1 MTTILLVAILAAPWS
16 APHPGPSTAPVTGA
30 EQTGAPHTHVS
41 ALAADLVP
49 DTSRSGAPFHGT
61 ATWYCGSGSP
71 CTSGYGPGDLIAA
84 IDRKDSP
91 YRKGDRVRVTHD
103 GRSVT
108 VRIVDVCGCP
118 GRRVIDLSAAAF
130 ARLAPLGRGVIPVTL
145 EAAPTVRLP
154 ETSTAPY
161 EWRQHR

>member
-1 MTTILLVAILAAPWS
+1 MTAILLVAILAAPWS
-16 APHPGPSTAPVTGA
+16 APHPGPSTAPV
-30 EQTGAPHTHVS
+30 
-41 ALAADLVP
+41 
-49 DTSRSGAPFHGT
+49 SGAPLHGT

-71 CTSGYGPGDLIAA
+71 CTSGYQPGDLIAA

-103 GRSVT
+103 GRAVT

-145 EAAPTVRLP
+145 EEAPTVRLP